1 MAAPIK
7 TRAMALRPARPTTGA
22 ALLVA
27 LLVAAGYA
35 AFAEGAV
42 GQPEEAW
49 LQVAVA
55 FCAVVAAAAWLG
67 AGRLRSAPGGVAIA
81 GVVLLALYAA
91 WAAISLAWT
100 VAPDRTWAEFNRG
113 LAYALVVA
121 VALLAAGQVPR
132 AIERVAMGWLAIAV
146 SVAVYALGGKVLPGV
161 LDHAEAV
168 ARLRAPLEYWNA
180 LGLVCVLG
188 VPVALR
194 VATERTRTPVARCG
208 GLLATMLLLTCLGLT
223 YSRGGLVALAVVVV
237 VLTVLGG
244 ARLRGLVA
252 IAVAAVAAAPALAF
266 AWTDDRLAENFVAH
280 GERVD
285 AGLVLGALL
294 LAGTAAVFAG
304 GLALIR
310 LEARGRWSR
319 GRSQVA
325 WFALAAIGVAL
336 VAAGLTA
343 MATSSR
349 GFEGSIEEAV
359 DNFTEVRRD
368 EVYEPD
374 RLLSTTSANRWAWWR
389 EAFGAYADEPVLGW
403 GAGSF
408 PVSRRL
414 YRATPYDVQ
423 QTHSLPLQLM
433 AETGTVGLVLAGG
446 GLLLLFAAA
455 LARVRGMRAPP
466 GPGDERERDLAV
478 ALFAAAAGWLV
489 HALADWDWDIPGVTV
504 PVLLFLGVLA
514 ARPPRV
520 RPAAALSEP
529 SAARWLALGAGC
541 LLLAAFAV
549 SAVLPAWSSSRT
561 DSALRAVEERTP
573 ERLEDGARDAELAA
587 DLDPLAVRPLF
598 AAASIAEARGRTL
611 EARAH
616 LLEAVERAPWSAEAW
631 RRLTRLAL
639 GLADREGARRA
650 AARLLELDPGNP
662 RVLDFVREA
671 QGLATPPEGS
681 ATAGGTPLTP

>member
-7 TRAMALRPARPTTGA
+7 TRVARPRPVRPSAGA

-27 LLVAAGYA
+27 LLVVAGYA
-35 AFAEGAV
+35 VFAEGGV

-49 LQVAVA
+49 LQIGVAIVAVS
-55 FCAVVAAAAWLG
+55 AAAAWLG
-67 AGRLRSAPGGVAIA
+67 AGRLRGGASPVAIA
-81 GVVLLALYAA
+81 GVVLLAAYAA
-91 WAAISLAWT
+91 WAAISLAWS
-100 VAPDRTWAEFNRG
+100 VAPDRTWAEFNRA
-113 LAYALVVA
+113 LAYTLVVG
-121 VALLAAGQVPR
+121 VALLAAGGVPR
-132 AIERVAMGWLAIAV
+132 AVERVATGWLAIAV
-146 SVAVYALGGKVLPGV
+146 AAAVYALGGKVLPGV

-180 LGLVCVLG
+180 LGLVCVLAA
-188 VPVALR
+188 PIAIR
-194 VATERTRTPVARCG
+194 VATDRTRRPVGRCG
-208 GLLATMLLLTCLGLT
+208 GLLALMLLLTCLGLT
-223 YSRGGLVALAVVVV
+223 YSRGGMLALAVVLV
-237 VLTVLGG
+237 VLTAVGG

-252 IAVAAVAAAPALAF
+252 FALAAVAAVPALAF
-266 AWTDDRLAENFVAH
+266 AWTDDRVAENFVAH
-280 GERVD
+280 GDRVD
-285 AGLVLGALL
+285 AGLLLGALL
-294 LAGTAAVFAG
+294 LAGAGAVLAG

-310 LEARGRWSR
+310 LEARARWSR
-319 GRSQVA
+319 TRSQLA
-325 WFALAAIGVAL
+325 WFALAAVGVAIS
-336 VAAGLTA
+336 AGGLTL

-368 EVYEPD
+368 EVYEPG

-389 EAFGAYADEPVLGW
+389 EAFGAYADEPVHGW

-446 GLLLLFAAA
+446 ALLLLFAAA
-455 LARVRGMRAPP
+455 LARVREMTPEG
-466 GPGDERERDLAV
+466 RERDLAV
-478 ALFAAAAGWLV
+478 ALWAAAAAWAV

-504 PVLLFLGVLA
+504 PVLLFLGVIA
-514 ARPPRV
+514 ARAPSPR
-520 RPAAALSEP
+520 PSGGLAEP
-529 SAARWLALGAGC
+529 TVGRWLALGAGC
-541 LLLAAFAV
+541 LALAAFAA
-549 SAVLPAWSSSRT
+549 SAVLPAWSSGRT
-561 DSALRAVEERTP
+561 DSALRAVEARTP
-573 ERLEDGARDAELAA
+573 ERLEDGAADAEVAA
-587 DLDPLAVRPLF
+587 DLDPLAVRPLL
-598 AAASIAEARGRTL
+598 AAASIAEARGREL
-611 EARAH
+611 EARDH
-616 LLEAVERAPWSAEAW
+616 LLEAVERSPWSAEAW

-650 AARLLELDPGNP
+650 AGRLLELDPGNP
-662 RVLDFVREA
+662 RVLEFVRQA

>member
-1 MAAPIK
+1 MAVSIK
-7 TRAMALRPARPTTGA
+7 TRVMRRRPARPTAGV

-27 LLVAAGYA
+27 LLVVAGYA

-55 FCAVVAAAAWLG
+55 LIAVAAAAAWLG
-67 AGRLRSAPGGVAIA
+67 AGRLRGGASGVAVA
-81 GVVLLALYAA
+81 GVVLLAAYAA
-91 WAAISLAWT
+91 WAGISLAWSVT
-100 VAPDRTWAEFNRG
+100 PDRTWAELNRA
-113 LAYALVVA
+113 LAYTLVVA
-121 VALLAAGQVPR
+121 VALLAASDTPR
-132 AIERVAMGWLAIAV
+132 AIERVAMGWLAIALA
-146 SVAVYALGGKVLPGV
+146 VAVYALGGKVLPGV

-180 LGLVCVLG
+180 LGLVCVLAI
-188 VPVALR
+188 PVAIR
-194 VATERTRTPVARCG
+194 VATERTRTAVARCG
-208 GLLATMLLLTCLGLT
+208 GLVALVPLLTCLGLT
-223 YSRGGLVALAVVVV
+223 YSRGGLVALAVALV
-237 VLTVLGG
+237 VLTIAGG

-252 IAVAAVAAAPALAF
+252 FALGALAAAPALAF
-266 AWTDDRLAENFVAH
+266 AWSDDRLAENLVEQ
-280 GERVD
+280 GRRVD
-285 AGLVLGALL
+285 AGLLLGALL
-294 LAGTAAVFAG
+294 VAGAIAAVAG
-304 GLALIR
+304 GLALLR

-319 GRSQVA
+319 TRSQQA
-325 WFALAAIGVAL
+325 WFALAAVGVAL
-336 VAAGLTA
+336 AAGGIAA

-349 GFEGSIEEAV
+349 GLEGSIEAAV

-368 EVYEPD
+368 EVYEPG

-389 EAFGAYADEPVLGW
+389 EAFGAYADEPVHGW

-446 GLLLLFAAA
+446 ALLLLFAAA
-455 LARVRGMRAPP
+455 LARVRGMTEP
-466 GPGDERERDLAV
+466 RERDLAA
-478 ALFAAAAGWLV
+478 ALFAAAAAWGV

-514 ARPPRV
+514 ARRPRV
-520 RPAAALSEP
+520 RPAAALAEP

-541 LLLAAFAV
+541 LVLAAFAV
-549 SAVLPAWSSSRT
+549 SSVLPAWSSSRT
-561 DSALRAVEERTP
+561 DSALRAVEARTP

-598 AAASIAEARGRTL
+598 AAASIAEARGRAL

-662 RVLDFVREA
+662 RVLQFVQEA
-671 QGLATPPEGS
+671 QGLAAPPEGS